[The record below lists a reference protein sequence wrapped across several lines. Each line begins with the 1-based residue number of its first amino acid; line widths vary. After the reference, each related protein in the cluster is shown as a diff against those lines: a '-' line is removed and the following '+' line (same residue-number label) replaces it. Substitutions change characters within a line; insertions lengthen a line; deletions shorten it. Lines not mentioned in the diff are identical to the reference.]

1 MHLLLTT
8 ELHVLQFFMRDF
20 QHGKKAVIS
29 LQGDD
34 SKLVAAY
41 EDGVVVCWDT
51 KTKEVN
57 FELSGRT
64 SLISTIQYDLTK

>member
-1 MHLLLTT
+1 
-8 ELHVLQFFMRDF
+8 MREFRQD
-20 QHGKKAVIS
+20 KSSKAVIS

-34 SKLVAAY
+34 DKLVAAY
-41 EDGVVVCWDT
+41 EDGVVMCWDT